1 MTKINVTI
9 ADDTADSIIVSTGL
23 AYEVQPVHDLPAS
36 KQL

>member
-1 MTKINVTI
+1 MTKINVTFT
-9 ADDTADSIIVSTGL
+9 DESADSIIVSTGL